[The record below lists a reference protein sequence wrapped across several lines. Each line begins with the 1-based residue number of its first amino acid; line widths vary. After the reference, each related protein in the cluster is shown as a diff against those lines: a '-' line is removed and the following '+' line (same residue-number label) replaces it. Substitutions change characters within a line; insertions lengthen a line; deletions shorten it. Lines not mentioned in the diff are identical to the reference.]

1 MNRVLFNEPTVTYR
15 LPQPP
20 APAVQPGAFMLCP
33 LLPFPFAGAELLQ
46 CQLAL
51 YRLAFERAQ
60 AAVRPSLLERDLV
73 GVWN

>member
-20 APAVQPGAFMLCP
+20 APSVPPGAFMLCP
-33 LLPFPFAGAELLQ
+33 VFPGPYVGPELLR

-51 YRLAFERAQ
+51 YQLAFERAQ
-60 AAVRPSLLERDLV
+60 AAVRPSLVERDLA